1 MHKRPGAAADSTPE
15 DGMVNASVRVL
26 RGPRRAWLPDVLIA
40 AAILALVLLGAVACT
55 GGGPSSVSPGGSP
68 AAGGSAAA
76 PSAVGYSHCMRSHG
90 VPNYPDP
97 PSGGQVPK
105 ADPQQLGISGAQL
118 QAAQRSCRHQYPGN
132 GGALGASLR
141 QCEET
146 GNCPQAMVH
155 RVMNSMLSFSRCMRA
170 HGVLNWPDPIVDSEG
185 RPGFNLV
192 PIHGTNWN
200 SPQIQ
205 NKIYECEH
213 VMPAGGG
220 VPAIY
225 PGGPG

>member
-1 MHKRPGAAADSTPE
+1 MRSDGPAAEEGMMNDTRFLRRPRP
-15 DGMVNASVRVL
+15 
-26 RGPRRAWLPDVLIA
+26 AWLPDAVIA
-40 AAILALVLLGAVACT
+40 AAVLALALLTAACSS
-55 GGGPSSVSPGGSP
+55 GSGPSSAGSGGSP
-68 AAGGSAAA
+68 TA

-97 PSGGQVPK
+97 PSGGQAPK
-105 ADPQQLGISGAQL
+105 ADPQHLGVGISQL
-118 QAAQRSCRHQYPGN
+118 QAAQRSCRRLYPGN

-155 RVMNSMLSFSRCMRA
+155 RVMNSMLVFSRCMRA
-170 HGVLNWPDPIVDSEG
+170 HGVPNWPDPTIDSEG

-192 PIHGTNWN
+192 PIHGTDWN

-213 VMPAGGG
+213 VMPVGGG

>member
-1 MHKRPGAAADSTPE
+1 M
-15 DGMVNASVRVL
+15 NASTRVR
-26 RGPRRAWLPDVLIA
+26 RGPRRAWLPDALIA
-40 AAILALVLLGAVACT
+40 AAILALILLAAVAC
-55 GGGPSSVSPGGSP
+55 GGGPSPAGSGGSP

-76 PSAVGYSHCMRSHG
+76 QSAVGYSRCMRSKG

-105 ADPQQLGISGAQL
+105 ADPQRLGVSSAQL
-118 QAAQRSCRHQYPGN
+118 QTAQRSCQHLYPGN

-146 GNCPQAMVH
+146 GNCPQSVVH
-155 RVMNSMLSFSRCMRA
+155 RVMNSMLAFSRCMRA
-170 HGVLNWPDPIVDSEG
+170 HRLLNWPDPTVDSEG

-192 PIHGTNWN
+192 PLHGTDWN
-200 SPQIQ
+200 SPQVQ
-205 NKIYECEH
+205 NKIYRCEH
-213 VMPAGGG
+213 LMPAGGG

>member
-1 MHKRPGAAADSTPE
+1 MERRQLILMRTGGPAQPRTLPPE
-15 DGMVNASVRVL
+15 EGTVNASARVL

-40 AAILALVLLGAVACT
+40 AAIIALVLLAAVACT
-55 GGGPSSVSPGGSP
+55 GGSSPSSASPGGSP
-68 AAGGSAAA
+68 AAGGSVAG

-90 VPNYPDP
+90 MPNYPDP

-105 ADPQQLGISGAQL
+105 ADPQQLGVSGAQL

-132 GGALGASLR
+132 GGALGTSLR

-146 GNCPQAMVH
+146 GNCPQVVVH
-155 RVMNSMLSFSRCMRA
+155 RVMNS
-170 HGVLNWPDPIVDSEG
+170 
-185 RPGFNLV
+185 
-192 PIHGTNWN
+192 
-200 SPQIQ
+200 
-205 NKIYECEH
+205 
-213 VMPAGGG
+213 MPAGGG

>member
-1 MHKRPGAAADSTPE
+1 MERRHLILMRTGGPAQPRTLPPE
-15 DGMVNASVRVL
+15 EGTVNASARVL

-40 AAILALVLLGAVACT
+40 AAIFALVLLAAVACT
-55 GGGPSSVSPGGSP
+55 GGSGPSSASPGGSP

-76 PSAVGYSHCMRSHG
+76 PSAVGYSHCMRLHA

-97 PSGGQVPK
+97 
-105 ADPQQLGISGAQL
+105 
-118 QAAQRSCRHQYPGN
+118 
-132 GGALGASLR
+132 
-141 QCEET
+141 T
-146 GNCPQAMVH
+146 
-155 RVMNSMLSFSRCMRA
+155 
-170 HGVLNWPDPIVDSEG
+170 VDSGG

-213 VMPAGGG
+213 MMPAGGG